1 MKHSQL
7 VPICQVLQLRDGE
20 ELKVGIVNG
29 AYDDHCT
36 VKWRWPV
43 SLTERQVVSVR
54 KVFLC
59 PVKGKWY
66 TGTPLKFKI
75 DTKKGNFFKELPFPR
90 PIILDIHVQFLG
102 CNLF

>member
-1 MKHSQL
+1 MKRSQL
-7 VPICQVLQLRDGE
+7 EPICQVLQLRDGE

-59 PVKGKWY
+59 PVQGKWY
-66 TGTPLKFKI
+66 TPKI
-75 DTKKGNFFKELPFPR
+75 QDRYCTKKGNFLKGVTFSKAHHFGYPCSISR
-90 PIILDIHVQFLG
+90 V
-102 CNLF
+102 